1 LEDRGILGEALDKE
15 GFSVAVLSR
24 RPGLDMRCAWRLSRL
39 LHREQVDVLHAHQ
52 WTPYFYANAG
62 RLPSI
67 RPPILFTEHG
77 REHPDYP
84 RPKRILFNRLMLR
97 RRDRVVA
104 VGNAVRQALVAN
116 EGIPAGRIEV
126 VHNGIDPDQFAGNS
140 QDRAKVRQELGLGA
154 TELVIIQVARLDRLK
169 DHPTAL
175 RCLARVVREAPD
187 ARLLL
192 VGNGPEEEAVRAQV
206 EQLGLERSVLFL
218 GLREDVPRLLQAAD
232 LLLLTS
238 VSEGIPL
245 AVIEAMCTGLPVV
258 STHVGGT
265 AEVVNDGETGLL
277 APAREDDALSE
288 AVLRLHRDS
297 DLRRRMGENGQL
309 RARQLFSEEEMAR
322 KYLAL
327 YEQMK
332 GWAAERNCELAHSE
346 LSPRP
351 SRWPVAGAGGM
362 GLGT

>member
-1 LEDRGILGEALDKE
+1 LD
-15 GFSVAVLSR
+15 L
-24 RPGLDMRCAWRLSRL
+24 RCAWRLNRL
-39 LHREQVDVLHAHQ
+39 LYREQVDVLHAHQ
-52 WTPYFYANAG
+52 WTPFFYASAG
-62 RLPSI
+62 RLPAI

-126 VHNGIDPDQFAGNS
+126 VYNGIDADRFAS
-140 QDRAKVRQELGLGA
+140 HSRVRAQVRRELGLETA
-154 TELVIIQVARLDRLK
+154 EPVIIQVARLDHLK

-175 RCLARVVREAPD
+175 RCLARLVQEAPA

-192 VGNGPEEEAVRAQV
+192 VGDGPEEGAIRAQV
-206 EQLGLERSVLFL
+206 EQMGLKQYVLIL
-218 GLREDVPRLLQAAD
+218 GLRWDVPRLLQAAD
-232 LLLLTS
+232 LFLLTS

-245 AVIEAMCTGLPVV
+245 AVIEAMCAGLPVV

-265 AEVVNDGETGLL
+265 GEVINEGETGLL
-277 APAREDDALSE
+277 VSAKDDAALSE

-297 DLRRRMGENGQL
+297 DLRQRMGENGQL
-309 RARQLFSEEEMAR
+309 RARQLFSEEQMAR

-332 GWAAERNCELAHSE
+332 GWATERKGELAHYE

-351 SRWPVAGAGGM
+351 SRWPVTRAGGM
-362 GLGT
+362 GLES